1 MFPIVILTAF
11 VPICEH
17 RDIWLQT
24 CYDISDLY
32 LKSYSEGTTSHTIRF
47 TFQFRDF
54 ISRTI
59 CVVSV
64 FSFIASLDIN
74 PEAYF
79 SLWCNMLCSD
89 FFYNIKAILLLRVN
103 KDVYMSFCNDI
114 YVFVFRVLK
123 RSCTYENLHPKTT
136 SLSLHQIASSFHSVI
151 FSIYFLDSLIPY
163 FHCRT
168 PG

>member
-1 MFPIVILTAF
+1 MFPTVILTAF

-17 RDIWLQT
+17 RDIWQLQT

-32 LKSYSEGTTSHTIRF
+32 LKSYSSEGPTSHTIRF

-79 SLWCNMLCSD
+79 SLWRNMLCSD
-89 FFYNIKAILLLRVN
+89 FFYNIRTMLLLRVN
-103 KDVYMSFCNDI
+103 KDVYVCLSTMTYMFSSSCEKKLHLAQWI
-114 YVFVFRVLK
+114 YIQRRHL
-123 RSCTYENLHPKTT
+123 
-136 SLSLHQIASSFHSVI
+136 SLSIRLPVPF
-151 FSIYFLDSLIPY
+151 IP
-163 FHCRT
+163 
-168 PG
+168 